1 MEMQPIFQDL
11 DLQDVMCRRVSEIQ
25 VLKHDNQTNTTQG
38 KKLNDYFM
46 QVAEVKLNGKSEK
59 VIIELNYKAW
69 KC

>member
-1 MEMQPIFQDL
+1 
-11 DLQDVMCRRVSEIQ
+11 
-25 VLKHDNQTNTTQG
+25 
-38 KKLNDYFM
+38 M